1 MMIHLFEILAS
12 LAESALG
19 IAVPAKLLGE
29 KRSGGIRLAAAAAVL
44 TAVVWGINQYVLF
57 SAWTTVLGVLL
68 MALGGCLVYQK
79 NFVDVL
85 PLTAFF
91 MFLLYAC
98 DFIVLTLCGTVSRD
112 QGFAAAMTSALSEA
126 RMVFLFLSKT
136 MLLLICWF
144 VVWLCN
150 AVSSQY
156 TKIDWSLL
164 AAIGVSV
171 YLADRTIQKTDGS
184 SLLNWLLLLGI
195 VLMYVHLRLQ
205 KQISSV
211 SREKVD
217 MEREKNRMLAE
228 NYQILKDASASKQ
241 TFYHDLK
248 NQYLLIQNYLETG
261 AYEKAK
267 DYIKELGGREHMEEI
282 RFHTGSEAMDII
294 LEYKLNQAKRQGI
307 QINCL
312 IEPVQLRLQETEV
325 TALLGNLLDNA
336 LEACDKMEPQ
346 DRWIQIVIRQMG
358 NASFIKVS
366 NTCAQEPERIGE
378 EFVSGKQGTLH
389 GIGTKSIRE
398 IVERY
403 GGVQETGYKDGIFF
417 MTISFF

>member
-1 MMIHLFEILAS
+1 M
-12 LAESALG
+12 
-19 IAVPAKLLGE
+19 
-29 KRSGGIRLAAAAAVL
+29 
-44 TAVVWGINQYVLF
+44 
-57 SAWTTVLGVLL
+57 
-68 MALGGCLVYQK
+68 
-79 NFVDVL
+79 DVL

-112 QGFAAAMTSALSEA
+112 QGFAASMTSALSEA

-211 SREKVD
+211 SREKAD

-366 NTCAQEPERIGE
+366 NTCAQKPERIGE

-403 GGVQETGYKDGIFF
+403 GGVQETGYKEGIFF

>member
-1 MMIHLFEILAS
+1 
-12 LAESALG
+12 
-19 IAVPAKLLGE
+19 
-29 KRSGGIRLAAAAAVL
+29 
-44 TAVVWGINQYVLF
+44 
-57 SAWTTVLGVLL
+57 
-68 MALGGCLVYQK
+68 
-79 NFVDVL
+79 
-85 PLTAFF
+85 
-91 MFLLYAC
+91 
-98 DFIVLTLCGTVSRD
+98 
-112 QGFAAAMTSALSEA
+112 
-126 RMVFLFLSKT
+126 

-211 SREKVD
+211 SREKAD

-325 TALLGNLLDNA
+325 TALL
-336 LEACDKMEPQ
+336 
-346 DRWIQIVIRQMG
+346 
-358 NASFIKVS
+358 
-366 NTCAQEPERIGE
+366 
-378 EFVSGKQGTLH
+378 
-389 GIGTKSIRE
+389 
-398 IVERY
+398 
-403 GGVQETGYKDGIFF
+403 
-417 MTISFF
+417 

>member
-1 MMIHLFEILAS
+1 MMIHLFEIFAS
-12 LAESALG
+12 LTESALG

-44 TAVVWGINQYVLF
+44 TTVVWGINQYVLF

-68 MALGGCLVYQK
+68 MALGGCLVYQR

-136 MLLLICWF
+136 MLLLTCWF

-211 SREKVD
+211 SREKAD

-261 AYEKAK
+261 ANEKAK
-267 DYIKELGGREHMEEI
+267 NYIKELGGREHMEEI

>member
-29 KRSGGIRLAAAAAVL
+29 KRPGGIRLAAAAAVL

-68 MALGGCLVYQK
+68 MALGGCLVYQR

-136 MLLLICWF
+136 MLLFTCWF

-171 YLADRTIQKTDGS
+171 YCCG
-184 SLLNWLLLLGI
+184 
-195 VLMYVHLRLQ
+195 
-205 KQISSV
+205 
-211 SREKVD
+211 
-217 MEREKNRMLAE
+217 
-228 NYQILKDASASKQ
+228 
-241 TFYHDLK
+241 
-248 NQYLLIQNYLETG
+248 
-261 AYEKAK
+261 
-267 DYIKELGGREHMEEI
+267 
-282 RFHTGSEAMDII
+282 
-294 LEYKLNQAKRQGI
+294 QAF
-307 QINCL
+307 L
-312 IEPVQLRLQETEV
+312 
-325 TALLGNLLDNA
+325 
-336 LEACDKMEPQ
+336 
-346 DRWIQIVIRQMG
+346 
-358 NASFIKVS
+358 
-366 NTCAQEPERIGE
+366 
-378 EFVSGKQGTLH
+378 
-389 GIGTKSIRE
+389 
-398 IVERY
+398 
-403 GGVQETGYKDGIFF
+403 
-417 MTISFF
+417 

>member
-1 MMIHLFEILAS
+1 
-12 LAESALG
+12 
-19 IAVPAKLLGE
+19 
-29 KRSGGIRLAAAAAVL
+29 
-44 TAVVWGINQYVLF
+44 
-57 SAWTTVLGVLL
+57 
-68 MALGGCLVYQK
+68 MALGGCLVYQR

-112 QGFAAAMTSALSEA
+112 QGFAASMTSALSEA

-205 KQISSV
+205 KQIFLCIQG
-211 SREKVD
+211 KGGYGTG
-217 MEREKNRMLAE
+217 EKNRMLAK
-228 NYQILKDASASKQ
+228 ITRS
-241 TFYHDLK
+241 
-248 NQYLLIQNYLETG
+248 
-261 AYEKAK
+261 
-267 DYIKELGGREHMEEI
+267 
-282 RFHTGSEAMDII
+282 
-294 LEYKLNQAKRQGI
+294 
-307 QINCL
+307 
-312 IEPVQLRLQETEV
+312 
-325 TALLGNLLDNA
+325 
-336 LEACDKMEPQ
+336 
-346 DRWIQIVIRQMG
+346 
-358 NASFIKVS
+358 
-366 NTCAQEPERIGE
+366 
-378 EFVSGKQGTLH
+378 
-389 GIGTKSIRE
+389 
-398 IVERY
+398 
-403 GGVQETGYKDGIFF
+403 
-417 MTISFF
+417 

>member
-1 MMIHLFEILAS
+1 M
-12 LAESALG
+12 
-19 IAVPAKLLGE
+19 
-29 KRSGGIRLAAAAAVL
+29 
-44 TAVVWGINQYVLF
+44 
-57 SAWTTVLGVLL
+57 
-68 MALGGCLVYQK
+68 
-79 NFVDVL
+79 
-85 PLTAFF
+85 
-91 MFLLYAC
+91 
-98 DFIVLTLCGTVSRD
+98 
-112 QGFAAAMTSALSEA
+112 
-126 RMVFLFLSKT
+126 
-136 MLLLICWF
+136 
-144 VVWLCN
+144 
-150 AVSSQY
+150 
-156 TKIDWSLL
+156 
-164 AAIGVSV
+164 SV

-211 SREKVD
+211 SREKAD

-294 LEYKLNQAKRQGI
+294 LEYKLNQAKRQGM

-336 LEACDKMEPQ
+336 LEACNKMEPQ

-378 EFVSGKQGTLH
+378 EFVSGKQGRLH

>member
-1 MMIHLFEILAS
+1 M
-12 LAESALG
+12 
-19 IAVPAKLLGE
+19 
-29 KRSGGIRLAAAAAVL
+29 
-44 TAVVWGINQYVLF
+44 
-57 SAWTTVLGVLL
+57 
-68 MALGGCLVYQK
+68 
-79 NFVDVL
+79 DVL

-112 QGFAAAMTSALSEA
+112 QGFAASMTSALSEA

-211 SREKVD
+211 SREKAD

-228 NYQILKDASASKQ
+228 NYQILKD
-241 TFYHDLK
+241 
-248 NQYLLIQNYLETG
+248 LETG

-366 NTCAQEPERIGE
+366 NTCAQKPERIGE

-403 GGVQETGYKDGIFF
+403 GGVQETGYKEGIFF

>member
-29 KRSGGIRLAAAAAVL
+29 KRSGGIRLAAVAAVL

-68 MALGGCLVYQK
+68 MALGGCLVYQR

-112 QGFAAAMTSALSEA
+112 QGFAASMTSALSEA

-211 SREKVD
+211 SREKAD
-217 MEREKNRMLAE
+217 MEREKNRIW
-228 NYQILKDASASKQ
+228 QKITRS
-241 TFYHDLK
+241 
-248 NQYLLIQNYLETG
+248 
-261 AYEKAK
+261 
-267 DYIKELGGREHMEEI
+267 
-282 RFHTGSEAMDII
+282 
-294 LEYKLNQAKRQGI
+294 
-307 QINCL
+307 
-312 IEPVQLRLQETEV
+312 
-325 TALLGNLLDNA
+325 
-336 LEACDKMEPQ
+336 
-346 DRWIQIVIRQMG
+346 
-358 NASFIKVS
+358 
-366 NTCAQEPERIGE
+366 
-378 EFVSGKQGTLH
+378 
-389 GIGTKSIRE
+389 
-398 IVERY
+398 
-403 GGVQETGYKDGIFF
+403 
-417 MTISFF
+417 